1 MHRHVEWDDPGSDSV
16 VRHFEQDPIG
26 RSDPGP
32 GDILSAR
39 YQGLVVRIRVDAYV
53 DDTSIGEV
61 VALIDPATGERRK
74 LAGKLAKG
82 DIVRLPDASR
92 AFEPTG
98 GDKDDDDEDH
108 T

>member
-1 MHRHVEWDDPGSDSV
+1 MHRHVEWDDPGSASV
-16 VRHFEQDPIG
+16 ERHFEQHPTG

-53 DDTSIGEV
+53 DGTSIGEV
-61 VALIDPATGERRK
+61 VALIEPGTGARRK

-98 GDKDDDDEDH
+98 GEKADEDEDH

>member
-1 MHRHVEWDDPGSDSV
+1 MHRHVEWDDPGAASV
-16 VRHFEQDPIG
+16 MRHYEKNPIG
-26 RSDPGP
+26 YSDPGP

-53 DDTSIGEV
+53 DGTSIGEV
-61 VALIDPATGERRK
+61 VALINPASGERRK
-74 LAGKLAKG
+74 LAGKLAQG

-98 GDKDDDDEDH
+98 GDEDEGDEDH

>member
-1 MHRHVEWDDPGSDSV
+1 MHKHVEWDDPGADSV
-16 VRHFEQDPIG
+16 MRHYEKNPIG
-26 RSDPGP
+26 YSDPGP

-39 YQGLVVRIRVDAYV
+39 YQGVVVRIRVDAYV
-53 DDTSIGEV
+53 DSTSIGEV
-61 VALIDPATGERRK
+61 VALINPGTGKRRQ

-98 GDKDDDDEDH
+98 GDKDDEDDDP